1 MEPSYHYTTSSD
13 LFYTP
18 LFFEI
23 SNPILTLAKNI
34 SKFILDNCNET
45 LFKYNCLSNKLTK
58 YVDNRYGEFTPT
70 QILSELKLNTE
81 SKFNYNVFK
90 IESIQKNY
98 SITKLS
104 YVYNMFNEEMS
115 IADVNM
121 IEYNETNFMNGQ
133 NICMKHL
140 ERCLL
145 ECVNFKT
152 PIIRKGILLPN
163 FSNNVRLRTES
174 WVFAFLSI
182 SFLGCLFALSIL
194 FYILV
199 RMCKRDTFEGN
210 PLMTIFLLITVIWI
224 YCSVIPF
231 SLEGNK
237 VTRHTICVARIL
249 SLTLSYAFAFSL
261 LLSRCILL
269 ATSSKEIG
277 FMSHVSGPVQSFLCL
292 FMFGIQCALSLQVI
306 NHCAEIFKSYTL
318 ILLLSYNIFLLL
330 LLVCI
335 APLVTRSQRN
345 YREGKYFTVAII
357 IITLLWCLWIPGY
370 MFLDYEL
377 KDPLLCLGLVTT
389 ASIFVA
395 TVFIPRTYLITIAI
409 ARDRLTSALPSLGT
423 ANSTLDMYRANL
435 QVSKYLF
442 FFK

>member
-1 MEPSYHYTTSSD
+1 MEHSYYYTTSPD
-13 LFYTP
+13 LFYSP

-23 SNPILTLAKNI
+23 SNPILTFTRNI

-45 LFKYNCLSNKLTK
+45 LYKYNCLSSKLTK

-70 QILSELKLNTE
+70 QILNELNLDFEN
-81 SKFNYNVFK
+81 KFDYK
-90 IESIQKNY
+90 ISRIELIQKNY
-98 SITKLS
+98 TVTKLS
-104 YVYNMFNEEMS
+104 YVYNMFNDEMS
-115 IADVNM
+115 IADDI
-121 IEYNETNFMNGQ
+121 IEYNETNYFNGQ

-140 ERCLL
+140 EKCLL

-152 PIIRKGILLPN
+152 PILRKGILLPN
-163 FSNNVRLRTES
+163 FSNNVRIRSEA
-174 WVFAFLSI
+174 WIFAFLSI
-182 SFLGCLFALSIL
+182 SFLGCLCALSIL
-194 FYILV
+194 TYILI
-199 RMCKRDTFEGN
+199 RMCKKDTFEGN
-210 PLMTIFLLITVIWI
+210 PLMTIFLLITVMWM

-237 VTRHTICVARIL
+237 VTRNTICVARSL
-249 SLTLSYAFAFSL
+249 CLTLSYAFAFSL

-318 ILLLSYNIFLLL
+318 ILLLAYNILLLL

-335 APLVTRSQRN
+335 APLVTKSQRN
-345 YREGKYFTVAII
+345 YREGKYFTIAI
-357 IITLLWCLWIPGY
+357 LLIASSWCLWIPGY
-370 MFLDYEL
+370 MYLDYEL

-389 ASIFVA
+389 ASIFIA
-395 TVFIPRTYLITIAI
+395 SVFIPRTYLITIAI

-435 QVSKYLF
+435 QVRQLYF
-442 FFK
+442 F